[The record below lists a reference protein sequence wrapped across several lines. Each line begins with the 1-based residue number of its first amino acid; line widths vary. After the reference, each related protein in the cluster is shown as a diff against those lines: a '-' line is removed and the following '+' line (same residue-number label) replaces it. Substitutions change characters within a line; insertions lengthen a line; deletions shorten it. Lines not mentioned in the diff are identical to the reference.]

1 SYYDKYIVYEEEN
14 EYTDIEQKIT
24 GQQKNKVESLR
35 KISHSYP
42 KLMGL
47 GHPSLI
53 KEVLRNAPVNLKEN
67 YNITITKPYF
77 LEMMKKDISKAK
89 SIDLLIEKEQIDKNK
104 TMAFGDSYND
114 IQMLESVNIGVAK
127 IGR

>member
-1 SYYDKYIVYEEEN
+1 
-14 EYTDIEQKIT
+14 
-24 GQQKNKVESLR
+24 
-35 KISHSYP
+35 
-42 KLMGL
+42 MGL

-104 TMAFGDSYND
+104 AMAFGDSYND
-114 IQMLESVNIGVAK
+114 IQMLESVNIGVAMDNGIK
-127 IGR
+127 EVKDICRYKTLSNNDNGIYEFLLNFKDWS